1 METNL
6 LSGELMAELH
16 EAAKIAAGGMRD
28 PEVLKMARERMLAMR
43 EEIYRKH
50 GLLDIGVPAIR
61 EMRDGKEV

>member
-1 METNL
+1 METQL

-16 EAAKIAAGGMRD
+16 EAAKIAAGRVRD
-28 PEVLKMARERMLAMR
+28 PEVLKTARERMLAMR

-61 EMRDGKEV
+61 EMRDGKDA

>member
-1 METNL
+1 METKL

-16 EAAKIAAGGMRD
+16 KAAKIGAGGVRD
-28 PEVLKMARERMLAMR
+28 PEVLKKARERMLAMR

-61 EMRDGKEV
+61 ELRDGKDA